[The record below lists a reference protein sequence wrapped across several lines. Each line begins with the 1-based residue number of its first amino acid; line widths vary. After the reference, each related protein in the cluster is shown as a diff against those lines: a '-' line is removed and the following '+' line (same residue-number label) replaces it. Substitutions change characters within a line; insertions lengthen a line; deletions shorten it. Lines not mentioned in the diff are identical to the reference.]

1 MGGVDESGEHELYAV
16 CLFGDRRQGSAMSGG
31 GIESRGLA
39 LAPAVA
45 VALGVAFNTR
55 KGSIPARSDADPA
68 DYPAYQRAAIADFK
82 RLRLVPSCAHGS
94 ACTRAQTVAAISAV
108 GRFSSAG
115 GVADLQAAIAAY
127 RAGAVTR

>member
-1 MGGVDESGEHELYAV
+1 VDSPVFSLVKHGSPGSVSASVMPHRRRCSGRLGSLARRY
-16 CLFGDRRQGSAMSGG
+16 FGQ
-31 GIESRGLA
+31 L
-39 LAPAVA
+39 
-45 VALGVAFNTR
+45 
-55 KGSIPARSDADPA
+55 IPARSDADPA

-115 GVADLQAAIAAY
+115 GVADLQAAIAAGVAAY

>member
-1 MGGVDESGEHELYAV
+1 MPRLPAP
-16 CLFGDRRQGSAMSGG
+16 FGLEVADQ
-31 GIESRGLA
+31 
-39 LAPAVA
+39 PAVA

-68 DYPAYQRAAIADFK
+68 DYPAYLRAAIADFK

-115 GVADLQAAIAAY
+115 GVADLQAAIAPGVAAY

>member
-1 MGGVDESGEHELYAV
+1 MA
-16 CLFGDRRQGSAMSGG
+16 RRRVRPAQD
-31 GIESRGLA
+31 
-39 LAPAVA
+39 APNAAGANGWLKTVA
-45 VALGVAFNTR
+45 SVEGQQAFNTR

-115 GVADLQAAIAAY
+115 GVADLQAAIAAGVAAY

>member
-1 MGGVDESGEHELYAV
+1 
-16 CLFGDRRQGSAMSGG
+16 
-31 GIESRGLA
+31 
-39 LAPAVA
+39 VA
-45 VALGVAFNTR
+45 SVEGQQAFNTR

-94 ACTRAQTVAAISAV
+94 ACTRAQTVAAISA
-108 GRFSSAG
+108 GKFSSAG
-115 GVADLQAAIAAY
+115 GVADLQAAIAAGVAAY